1 MAGKGREVV
10 TTADNPRYRVDFVH
24 SAPGWVTA
32 IVKDT
37 KTGQMAQATAGDHAK
52 AESAAKYKLRK
63 L

>member
-1 MAGKGREVV
+1 MGS
-10 TTADNPRYRVDFVH
+10 TQNSRYRVDFVQ

-37 KTGQMAQATAGDHAK
+37 KTGRMAQATAGDEAK